1 VSEIELNDEQRT
13 MLAGEQGLAR
23 QMGLRL
29 VLDLASMAGA
39 TRLVPIGGAHLSGV
53 SPLTGG
59 LGLRLFLA
67 RLAADPGPGVAA
79 PTTLNSAGCDERQFD
94 AMRIAE
100 PHFLDHHREI
110 IDLYARLGV
119 RTIQSCVPYEWE
131 GIVAAQSGA
140 PVAWAESNAICFA
153 NSYCGL
159 RTNRE
164 SGLSALACALT
175 GYAPDYGLL
184 DEAARQPNLAVSVTT
199 PLDDPTDFSVLG
211 DWIGKQ
217 RRPGWRMPYGPIP
230 VIGGLP
236 EELSHEQR
244 KALSAAAAN
253 YGCPLLYTAEPAAG
267 GDYQD
272 RLTFGPAELARRYEE
287 LRPRGPVSLVVLGC
301 PQASLG
307 ELAAIARL
315 LRGRRVS
322 ADPAAPG
329 GPPPLWVFTSA
340 AAKAIAERNGL
351 ADAIRDSGALLLE
364 NTCPEVVPY
373 DQTWVRAV
381 LTNSMK
387 AEHYIKSGLNG
398 IATAVMRLAD
408 CIAVAAG
415 ELTLEEVAAAED
427 PLPNP
432 PPKGEGALPPAL
444 QGRVMAEDPLPG
456 PPPNGEGAL
465 PPALQGRA
473 VMEESGVSFAGRG
486 LLSQGDFTV
495 EGEALVT
502 DTPITFLG
510 YVNRLTGVIE
520 EDDHPANGQS
530 LAGKIA
536 IFPRGTGSSVAPY
549 VLLELHYRG
558 VGPLAVV
565 NSEIDQQTVPAC
577 SLEGIPYAYGFD
589 GDVTRGLRSGDR
601 VRLARR
607 GDGVTLELLE
617 RGPRG

>member
-1 VSEIELNDEQRT
+1 MIELNDEQRA
-13 MLAGEQGLAR
+13 MLAGEQGRAR
-23 QMGLRL
+23 QMGMRL
-29 VLDLASMAGA
+29 LLDLAAMAGA
-39 TRLVPIGGAHLSGV
+39 ARLVPIASAHLSGV

-67 RLAADPGPGVAA
+67 RLAADPGQGIAA
-79 PTTLNSAGCDERQFD
+79 PTTLNSAGCDEKQFA

-100 PHFLDHHREI
+100 PDFLDHHREI

-131 GIVAAQSGA
+131 GVVAAESDA

-184 DEAARQPNLAVSVTT
+184 DEAARRPNLAVTVTT

-230 VIGGLP
+230 AIGGLP
-236 EELSHEQR
+236 DELSHEQR

-253 YGCPLLYTAEPAAG
+253 YGCPLLYTKAPTDD

-272 RLTFGPAELARRYEE
+272 RLAFGPVELARRYEE

-315 LRGRRVS
+315 LRDRRVS
-322 ADPAAPG
+322 ANPAAPG
-329 GPPPLWVFTSA
+329 DPPPLWVFTSA

-373 DQTWVRAV
+373 DQSWVHAV

-398 IATAVMRLAD
+398 LDTAVMCLAD

-415 ELTLEEVAAAED
+415 ELTLETVATAEA
-427 PLPNP
+427 PLTIT
-432 PPKGEGALPPAL
+432 PPKGERARAPAL
-444 QGRVMAEDPLPG
+444 REGQRGRAKAEEPVPG
-456 PPPNGEGAL
+456 P
-465 PPALQGRA
+465 
-473 VMEESGVSFAGRG
+473 SFVGRG
-486 LLSQGDFTV
+486 LPSQGDFTV

-530 LAGKIA
+530 LAGKVA

-549 VLLELHYRG
+549 VLLELHYRSI
-558 VGPLAVV
+558 GPLAVV

-589 GDVTRGLRSGDR
+589 ADVTRSLHSGDR

-607 GDGVTLELLE
+607 GDVVTLELLE
-617 RGPRG
+617 EEPRG

>member
-1 VSEIELNDEQRT
+1 
-13 MLAGEQGLAR
+13 MLAGEQGTAR
-23 QMGLRL
+23 QMAMRL
-29 VLDLASMAGA
+29 LLDLASMAGA
-39 TRLVPIGGAHLSGV
+39 TRLVPISGAHLSGV

-59 LGLRLFLA
+59 LGLRQFLA

-79 PTTLNSAGCDERQFD
+79 PTTLNSAGCDENQFA

-100 PHFLDHHREI
+100 PEFLDHHREI

-119 RTIQSCVPYEWE
+119 QTIQSCVPYEWD
-131 GIVAAQSGA
+131 GVVTTAADA

-184 DEAARQPNLAVSVTT
+184 DDAARRPNLAVTVTT
-199 PLDDPTDFSVLG
+199 PLDDPTDFSILG

-217 RRPGWRMPYGPIP
+217 RRPAWRMPYGPIP
-230 VIGGLP
+230 AIGGLP

-253 YGCPLLYTAEPAAG
+253 YGCPLLYVEAPPAD

-315 LRGRRVS
+315 LRGKRVS

-329 GPPPLWVFTSA
+329 APPPLWVFTSA

-351 ADAIRDSGALLLE
+351 AGAIRDSGALLLE

-373 DQTWVRAV
+373 DQTWVHAV

-398 IATAVMRLAD
+398 VATAVMRLD
-408 CIAVAAG
+408 GCIAVATG
-415 ELTLEEVAAAED
+415 ELPLAATEPATPTAPGQTAHPAASKAGAPPHSAPAVPVEAPREVAFTAR
-427 PLPNP
+427 
-432 PPKGEGALPPAL
+432 G
-444 QGRVMAEDPLPG
+444 Q
-456 PPPNGEGAL
+456 
-465 PPALQGRA
+465 
-473 VMEESGVSFAGRG
+473 G

-502 DTPITFLG
+502 DTPVTFLG

-530 LAGKIA
+530 LAGKVA

-589 GDVTRGLRSGDR
+589 ADVTCSLRSGDR

-607 GDGVTLELLE
+607 GDVVTLELLE
-617 RGPRG
+617 EERRG